1 MNHYDNKIS
10 FLFKHISLVYF
21 LCFIGFLGSHVLK
34 AFLDWFQPK
43 FTIRGTVRN
52 KDENEKLKLLEVEL
66 GRYFD
71 RIEIVEADLNNP
83 DSLDKA
89 IEGCDYVVHTASPNP
104 ERNPEEYDQVSICL

>member
-1 MNHYDNKIS
+1 M
-10 FLFKHISLVYF
+10 
-21 LCFIGFLGSHVLK
+21 K

-52 KDENEKLKLLEVEL
+52 KDDNGKLKLLEVEL

-71 RIEIVEADLNNP
+71 KIEVVEADLNNP

-89 IEGCDYVVHTASPNP
+89 IEGCNYVFHTASPNL
-104 ERNPEEYDQVSICL
+104 ERNSEEYDRVSFCLLFDLIVECIYI